1 MKSSFFA
8 SALVLAL
15 TLPAGLSAFDMGSA
29 MDAASSMTTPTD
41 NKTSE
46 ASSLIDTLTQTL
58 GVTSAQ
64 ATGGTA
70 ALLNEAKGNMDASS
84 FSSLLSS
91 VPGLSSLTGSGTSLS
106 GASLVQQFSALGM
119 DSGMIDKF
127 TTIVLDYVKNEG
139 GTQAMSLL
147 KSALGG

>member
-1 MKSSFFA
+1 MKTAWFKTA
-8 SALVLAL
+8 MTLMLAAPVALC
-15 TLPAGLSAFDMGSA
+15 AFDLGSA
-29 MDAASSMTTPTD
+29 MDSASALTGQSTS
-41 NKTSE
+41 KTAES
-46 ASSLIDTLTQTL
+46 SSLVDTLTQTL
-58 GVTSAQ
+58 GISSAQ

-91 VPGLSSLTGSGTSLS
+91 VPGLSAFTGGTSLS
-106 GASLVQQFSALGM
+106 GASLAQQFSALGM
-119 DSGMIDKF
+119 DGGMIEKF
-127 TTIVLDYVKNEG
+127 IPIVLDYVKSEG